1 MRNYLEFEKPIYEL
15 EQKISELQQ
24 FSETAKQDF
33 GEEIKKL
40 TQKSERM
47 LKEIYSKL
55 TDWQKTQLSRHP
67 ERPYA
72 MDYIQY
78 MCRDFTELHGDRNFS
93 DDKAIVGGLATLEGR
108 GIMVVGH
115 QKGRTT
121 KEKVYRN
128 FGMTM
133 PEGNRKALRLMS
145 LAERMRLPIITF
157 VDTPGAYPGI
167 GAEERG
173 QAEAIAK
180 NILVM
185 SRLKV
190 PIIVCI
196 IGEGGS
202 GGALALGVGD
212 KVLMLEYACYS
223 VISPESCAAILWRDA
238 GKAELAAKALKLT
251 ADEVYKFK
259 VIDSVIREPR
269 GGAHRSFRDTA
280 ENLKVAVKQALDELC
295 RLDSEDLLNQRYDR
309 FRNLGSF
316 TEGGKVQGAVATP
329 AR

>member
-1 MRNYLEFEKPIYEL
+1 MKNFLEFEKPIYEL
-15 EQKISELQQ
+15 ERKISELKQ
-24 FSETAKQDF
+24 FSETEKQDLTD
-33 GEEIKKL
+33 EIDKLRKKA
-40 TQKSERM
+40 ER
-47 LKEIYSKL
+47 LQKEIYSKL
-55 TDWQKTQLSRHP
+55 SDWQKTQLSRHP

-72 MDYIQY
+72 LDYIHY
-78 MCRDFTELHGDRNFS
+78 ICRDFIELHGDRNFS
-93 DDKAIVGGLATLEGR
+93 DDKAVIGGLATLEGR
-108 GIMVVGH
+108 GVLVVGH

-145 LAERMRLPIITF
+145 LAERMCLPIITF

-212 KVLMLEYACYS
+212 RVLMLQFACYS

-238 GKAELAAKALKLT
+238 GQAELEAKALQLT
-251 ADEVYKFK
+251 AEGVAKLK
-259 VIDSVIREPR
+259 VVDQVIAEPG
-269 GGAHRSFRDTA
+269 GGAHRDFQGAA
-280 ENLKVAVKQALDELC
+280 ENLKTAIRQALDELC
-295 RLDSEDLLNQRYDR
+295 KLDPEILLEQRYQR
-309 FRNLGSF
+309 FRQLGVFFDASAVR
-316 TEGGKVQGAVATP
+316 GGNGKTP
-329 AR
+329 A

>member
-1 MRNYLEFEKPIYEL
+1 MKTYLEFEKPIYEL

-24 FSETAKQDF
+24 FSESEKQDLSD
-33 GEEIKKL
+33 EIKKL
-40 TQKSERM
+40 NQKSDK
-47 LKEIYSKL
+47 LQKEIYSKL
-55 TDWQKTQLSRHP
+55 SDWQKTQLSRHP
-67 ERPYA
+67 ERPYT

-78 MCRDFTELHGDRNFS
+78 ICRDFTELHGDRNFS

-108 GIMVVGH
+108 GVMVVGH

-212 KVLMLEYACYS
+212 YVLMLEYATYS
-223 VISPESCAAILWRDA
+223 VISPESCAAILWRDSS
-238 GKAELAAKALKLT
+238 KAELAAKALKLT
-251 ADEVYKFK
+251 ADEVHKFD
-259 VIDSVIREPR
+259 VVDEVIREPR
-269 GGAHRSFRDTA
+269 GGAHRSFRDSA
-280 ENLKVAVKQALDELC
+280 ENLKVAIKASLDKLYP
-295 RLDSEDLLNQRYDR
+295 LSIEDLLEKRYLR
-309 FRNLGSF
+309 FRALGVFS
-316 TEGGKVQGAVATP
+316 EKGNGSAVL
-329 AR
+329 